1 MIRTILLSLALS
13 AIVST
18 CNAQKNC
25 ATATIHSSQK
35 EAFATFYEHIPTIRL
50 PFEYSYNFILDLPNT
65 ICPNKEAMNFIAT
78 CVDADTDLS
87 ICRIA
92 KLPSTNNWH
101 LFLIFGNNQTGERR
115 IFLCAL
121 DSKYNLTNKLL
132 IYTAKDVQWK
142 GKIENYYL
150 HYTIMPDNSVIL
162 KEMIATPGKPKLV
175 RKRIYSFSKGKFKLR
190 K

>member
-1 MIRTILLSLALS
+1 MSIFQPSDFHLNTLTTSFWIYPILS
-13 AIVST
+13 
-18 CNAQKNC
+18 
-25 ATATIHSSQK
+25 
-35 EAFATFYEHIPTIRL
+35 
-50 PFEYSYNFILDLPNT
+50 
-65 ICPNKEAMNFIAT
+65 
-78 CVDADTDLS
+78 DLS

-101 LFLIFGNNQTGERR
+101 LFLIFGNNQTGESR

-142 GKIENYYL
+142 GKIENCYL

>member
-1 MIRTILLSLALS
+1 MIRTILFSLALS
-13 AIVST
+13 AVVST
-18 CNAQKNC
+18 CNAQKK
-25 ATATIHSSQK
+25 IVQPQQSIPHKK

-101 LFLIFGNNQTGERR
+101 LFFN
-115 IFLCAL
+115 F
-121 DSKYNLTNKLL
+121 
-132 IYTAKDVQWK
+132 
-142 GKIENYYL
+142 
-150 HYTIMPDNSVIL
+150 
-162 KEMIATPGKPKLV
+162 
-175 RKRIYSFSKGKFKLR
+175 RKQSNW
-190 K
+190 